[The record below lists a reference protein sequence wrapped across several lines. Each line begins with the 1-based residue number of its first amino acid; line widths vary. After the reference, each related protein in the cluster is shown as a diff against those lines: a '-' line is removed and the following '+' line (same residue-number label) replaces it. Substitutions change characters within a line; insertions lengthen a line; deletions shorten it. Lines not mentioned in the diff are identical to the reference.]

1 MLISIR
7 GEPAPELW
15 AAADVT
21 GYEFQTRTHGEYEI
35 SVYAS
40 GYIVAEDLKWSS
52 YEDLA
57 VQLREL
63 KRLDTIRTLGY

>member
-15 AAADVT
+15 AAADVA
-21 GYEFQTRTHGEYEI
+21 GYEFQTRPCGDDKV

-40 GYIVAEDLKWSS
+40 GYIVAEDLKWYS
-52 YEDLA
+52 YGDLVA
-57 VQLREL
+57 QLREL
-63 KRLDTIRTLGY
+63 KSLDTIKTLGY